1 MKLFRNSFLS
11 SVIFTML
18 LAPAVVCTVK
28 LTDVGA
34 QKKADSNSYKY
45 YTSVEVKPGDTL
57 TSIAKKYITPEYAS
71 VSEYVDEICKYNHI
85 GSGDKIHAGKYISVM
100 YYSDEIK
107 K

>member
-1 MKLFRNSFLS
+1 MKLFRNSFLL

-18 LAPAVVCTVK
+18 LATAVVCTVK

-34 QKKADSNSYKY
+34 QKKADSNRYKY
-45 YTSVEVKPGDTL
+45 YTSIQVKPGDTL

-71 VSEYVDEICKYNHI
+71 VSEYVDEIYKYNHI

>member
-18 LAPAVVCTVK
+18 LATAVVCTVK

-34 QKKADSNSYKY
+34 QKKADSNRYKY

-57 TSIAKKYITPEYAS
+57 TSIAEEYITPEVVIRFTLGNIYQLC
-71 VSEYVDEICKYNHI
+71 IIQMK
-85 GSGDKIHAGKYISVM
+85 
-100 YYSDEIK
+100 
-107 K
+107 